1 MEYGSLYDVLH
12 NETML
17 LEGEMIFPILLDIAQ
32 GLRFLHAA
40 SPAIIHGDLKAA
52 NVLVD
57 SRFRAKVADFGL
69 SQKRYGEINYNK
81 NFQIT
86 GTPYW
91 MAPELLSCESG
102 NSTATDLYSFGIIL
116 FELYSRKNPY
126 EGEKS
131 EEVLKMI
138 ADPKICKR
146 PTGLISCPQEVQD
159 IMTECLK
166 HDPKERPNFSDL
178 DIHLR
183 SLNIEK
189 VEPKDMILSLQE
201 KKKSHTLLYDV
212 FPQHI
217 AEALCDGRKVEPESR
232 SNVTIFFS
240 DIVGFTNIS
249 STLEPIKISLMLDRL
264 YHNFDEISR
273 KYDVFKVETIGD
285 AYMAVTNLVKEQPDH
300 TKRIADFA
308 IEAVKIANETLIDLD
323 NPDRGFLNI
332 RVGFHSGPVVAN
344 VVGSR
349 NPRYC
354 LFGDTVNTSSR
365 MESNS
370 IENRIHCS
378 HVAAKLLRE
387 QDPDIPMESRGIIAV
402 KGKGKM
408 QTYWVNEGIKGSCV
422 HDDNVSDDLI
432 SIAMANTKPVKSGD
446 KTKRRMSFPTNNKK
460 NPHRR
465 STWLAN
471 KILDLNDVESNL
483 EL

>member
-1 MEYGSLYDVLH
+1 
-12 NETML
+12 
-17 LEGEMIFPILLDIAQ
+17 
-32 GLRFLHAA
+32 
-40 SPAIIHGDLKAA
+40 
-52 NVLVD
+52 
-57 SRFRAKVADFGL
+57 
-69 SQKRYGEINYNK
+69 
-81 NFQIT
+81 
-86 GTPYW
+86 
-91 MAPELLSCESG
+91 
-102 NSTATDLYSFGIIL
+102 
-116 FELYSRKNPY
+116 
-126 EGEKS
+126 
-131 EEVLKMI
+131 
-138 ADPKICKR
+138 
-146 PTGLISCPQEVQD
+146 
-159 IMTECLK
+159 
-166 HDPKERPNFSDL
+166 
-178 DIHLR
+178 
-183 SLNIEK
+183 
-189 VEPKDMILSLQE
+189 
-201 KKKSHTLLYDV
+201 
-212 FPQHI
+212 
-217 AEALCDGRKVEPESR
+217 
-232 SNVTIFFS
+232 
-240 DIVGFTNIS
+240 
-249 STLEPIKISLMLDRL
+249 MLDRL

-387 QDPDIPMESRGIIAV
+387 QDPDIPIESRGIIAV

-408 QTYWVNEGIKGSCV
+408 KTYWVNEGIKGSCV

-446 KTKRRMSFPTNNKK
+446 KTKRRMSFPTNNTK